1 MGLPPSESA
10 TRSAEKAATKSGVC
24 LEVCLE
30 KIVAELVVLW
40 GPVWPSRLRRDAWS
54 LTVSENADRQ
64 ISGAL
69 KDGTSEWC
77 VLKLA
82 WFGRGRWDYLFWGV
96 FKGSGT

>member
-1 MGLPPSESA
+1 M
-10 TRSAEKAATKSGVC
+10 
-24 LEVCLE
+24 
-30 KIVAELVVLW
+30 
-40 GPVWPSRLRRDAWS
+40 
-54 LTVSENADRQ
+54 SENADRQ

-77 VLKLA
+77 ILKLA